1 VQVFDARNMLR
12 PLSTVMPYAPAE
24 LLAWNPMD
32 TMSIMIGSTNGV
44 FTFTDAGNPSTAEP
58 YQVCV
63 RVNIELLI
71 LPSC

>member
-1 VQVFDARNMLR
+1 MLR

-24 LLAWNPMD
+24 LLAWNPVD
-32 TMSIMIGSTNGV
+32 AMSIMTGSANGV

-63 RVNIELLI
+63 DRELRI
-71 LPSC
+71 LSCC